1 MATKSA
7 KTITKTASEAKPK
20 SQDGFRGEGRTEGSS
35 KGRAKSSCKG
45 GTEGSSKGRAKS
57 SCKGGTEA
65 AVKAVA
71 KAEPKAA
78 VKAEPKAAAKAES
91 KKVSKTA
98 AKKAPKKTTVKK
110 ATAKK
115 AETKIYVQY
124 MGQEFDQQ
132 EIVERIITKY
142 MQESGRARSSIKSLD
157 VYIKPEDQTAY
168 YVLNGQ
174 DSSIS
179 L

>member
-7 KTITKTASEAKPK
+7 KTITKTASEAKP
-20 SQDGFRGEGRTEGSS
+20 ES
-35 KGRAKSSCKG
+35 KTVSAVKAEPKAAVKAEPKAAAKAEPK
-45 GTEGSSKGRAKS
+45 T
-57 SCKGGTEA
+57 

>member
-7 KTITKTASEAKPK
+7 KTITKTASEAKP
-20 SQDGFRGEGRTEGSS
+20 ES
-35 KGRAKSSCKG
+35 KTVS
-45 GTEGSSKGRAKS
+45 
-57 SCKGGTEA
+57 
-65 AVKAVA
+65 AV

-78 VKAEPKAAAKAES
+78 VKAEPKAAAKAEPKAAVKAEPKATAKAEPKAAAKAEA
-91 KKVSKTA
+91 KKVSKPA
-98 AKKAPKKTTVKK
+98 AKKAPKKTAVKK
-110 ATAKK
+110 AAAKK

>member
-7 KTITKTASEAKPK
+7 KTITKTASEAKP
-20 SQDGFRGEGRTEGSS
+20 ES
-35 KGRAKSSCKG
+35 KTVS
-45 GTEGSSKGRAKS
+45 
-57 SCKGGTEA
+57 
-65 AVKAVA
+65 AV

-110 ATAKK
+110 DTAKK

>member
-7 KTITKTASEAKPK
+7 KTITKTASEAKP
-20 SQDGFRGEGRTEGSS
+20 ES
-35 KGRAKSSCKG
+35 KTVS
-45 GTEGSSKGRAKS
+45 
-57 SCKGGTEA
+57 
-65 AVKAVA
+65 AV

>member
-1 MATKSA
+1 M
-7 KTITKTASEAKPK
+7 
-20 SQDGFRGEGRTEGSS
+20 
-35 KGRAKSSCKG
+35 
-45 GTEGSSKGRAKS
+45 
-57 SCKGGTEA
+57 
-65 AVKAVA
+65 
-71 KAEPKAA
+71 
-78 VKAEPKAAAKAES
+78 
-91 KKVSKTA
+91 SKTA